1 MFPFVNGWGQGGG
14 GGGDGET
21 CPRPRACQQQS
32 LDLNLGPLAPH
43 LAPHGESSNY
53 SEIGVINLM

>member
-21 CPRPRACQQQS
+21 CLRPRACQQQS
-32 LDLNLGPLAPH
+32 LDLNLGPAWL
-43 LAPHGESSNY
+43 
-53 SEIGVINLM
+53 LMVRVRATLR